1 MTMTRAEEEEL
12 LKLLIEYRNDNKRIA
27 NTIDDEVLTSVI
39 LSHNLTVESVILMI
53 STGLNID

>member
-27 NTIDDEVLTSVI
+27 NRVDDEVLTTII
-39 LSHNLTVESVILMI
+39 LSHNLAVESVILMI
-53 STGLNID
+53 STGLDID

>member
-1 MTMTRAEEEEL
+1 MTRAEEEEL

-27 NTIDDEVLTSVI
+27 NTIDDEVLSSII